1 MEWSLQEAC
10 MAEMRKSYKMP
21 IGNSYTKGRKVYF
34 SDLYIDETIILK
46 RILVVI
52 NYEDSNWI

>member
-10 MAEMRKSYKMP
+10 MAEMRKSYKMS
-21 IGNSYTKGRKVYF
+21 IGNSYRKGRRVYF